1 MKKSKYI
8 NKIALFLGV
17 LAVSVPLHTSA
28 HAAIDLLAVAG
39 IKPASN
45 ISTSAPSIL
54 ALGKNTADPSRAMP
68 AFREGIAQR
77 KASSANVL
85 NDTLKTRANT
95 AIQRA
100 GQQKGIQT
108 GYVRQSQQTIST
120 AQGFWKAKV
129 EQSGGSGG
137 GLFGGSGG
145 LLGSIGGGLGLGN
158 LGNLGNL
165 GDIASGITSGNL
177 GGLTDNLSLD
187 SVTSY
192 AQNAAS
198 GYIDQKV
205 NEITSNASSQVN
217 GVIGQANG
225 YIGQTTSTGQS
236 LVSQG
241 HSILSSGQKVYSTGT
256 EVYNDTTSSFG
267 SSSGWL
273 DINT

>member
-1 MKKSKYI
+1 MKKYIYI
-8 NKIALFLGV
+8 NKIAVFLGV
-17 LAVSVPLHTSA
+17 LAVSLPLHTPA
-28 HAAIDLLAVAG
+28 HAAIDLLAVTG
-39 IKPASN
+39 IKPSKT
-45 ISTSAPSIL
+45 STTTNSIL
-54 ALGKNTADPSRAMP
+54 AIGKSAVEDPSKAMTD
-68 AFREGIAQR
+68 FRKDLA
-77 KASSANVL
+77 KKKDLSSTAL
-85 NDTLKTRANT
+85 NETLQTRSNT
-95 AIQRA
+95 AIQRV
-100 GQQKGIQT
+100 GQQKGIQQ
-108 GYVRQSQQTIST
+108 GYIAQSQQAVST

-137 GLFGGSGG
+137 GLFGDGG

-165 GDIASGITSGNL
+165 GDLASGITSGNL

-205 NEITSNASSQVN
+205 NEITSNATSQVN
-217 GVIGQANG
+217 GVIGTANG
-225 YIGQTTSTGQS
+225 YVSQTTNTGQS

-241 HSILSSGQKVYSTGT
+241 QSILSSGQKAYSTGT
-256 EVYNDTTSSFG
+256 EIYNDATSSFG

-273 DINT
+273 DIKT